1 MELKQIQLTRS
12 ELGGGLSEAQSD
24 AADTKRVALNGA
36 QVNALIGV
44 IQNVKDGVLNNDQAK
59 NLLSTSFGLSDDEA
73 QGLLVTY

>member
-12 ELGGGLSEAQSD
+12 ALGGLSEAQSD